1 MGVMMMKQVKIEKTK
16 DVLYIETLDNG
27 LQIFMV
33 PKNTV
38 NTTMVSFNVKYG
50 AIHTSFIPLG
60 EKEMISV
67 PLGIAHFLEH
77 KMFEQESGI
86 DPMLFFAQN
95 GADVNAY
102 TSLFNTAY
110 YFSCSTRLRE
120 NLNYLLDFVQ
130 SPYFTDENVLKEK
143 GIIEEEIKM
152 YDDDPYSFLSDQI
165 RLNAFINHPIR
176 YNVAG
181 EVKDIRSITK
191 EQLYKCYHT
200 FYHPSNMFLVI
211 TGKFDVEEVLN
222 IVKVNQQAKK
232 FDKQQIIAI
241 KKIKEEDEVLKEY
254 EEKEMNVVVPKICV
268 GIKIPLKGIK
278 IPPKIR
284 NIYLS
289 IIFDCLFGTTS
300 TFNEEMREK
309 GFLLSNIAFDSTFT
323 EDHFYQTMS
332 ADTEHTSELLD
343 AIEKQ
348 LLNISIDE
356 KDFSDKIKMFISNN
370 IYVFESVENTNV
382 LISQNLILYGEYE
395 ANIRKIIDNLS
406 MEGLN
411 NFISKL
417 NLNNKSVYIIKSIQ
431 K

>member
-1 MGVMMMKQVKIEKTK
+1 MGVMIMKQIKIEKTN
-16 DVLYIETLDNG
+16 DVLYTETLDNG

-33 PKNTV
+33 PKENV

-50 AIHTSFIPLG
+50 AIHTSFVPLG

-77 KMFEQESGI
+77 KMFEQESGT
-86 DPMLFFAQN
+86 DPMVFFAQN

-110 YFSCSTRLRE
+110 HFSCSTHLKE
-120 NLNYLLDFVQ
+120 NLNFLLDFVQ
-130 SPYFTDENVLKEK
+130 SPYFTDENVEKEK

-152 YDDDPYSFLSDQI
+152 YDDDPYSFLSDQV

-176 YNVAG
+176 YNIAG
-181 EVKDIRSITK
+181 EIKDIRSITK

-211 TGKFDVEEVLN
+211 TGKFDVEEILK
-222 IVKVNQQAKK
+222 IVKENQQAKK
-232 FDKQQIIAI
+232 FDKQQIITI
-241 KKIKEEDEVLKEY
+241 KKFKEEDKVLKVY

-268 GIKIPLKGIK
+268 GIKIPLKDIK
-278 IPPKIR
+278 IDPRIR

-289 IIFDCLFGTTS
+289 IIFDCLFGSTS

-309 GFLLSNIAFDSTFT
+309 GILLSNIAFDSAFT
-323 EDHFYQTMS
+323 EDHFYQTMN
-332 ADTEHTSELLD
+332 ADTEHIQELLD
-343 AIEKQ
+343 AIEKR

-356 KDFSDKIKMFISNN
+356 NDFNDKIKMFASNN
-370 IYVFESVENTNV
+370 IYVFESVENTNA
-382 LISQNLILYGEYE
+382 LISQSLILYGGYE
-395 ANIRKIIDNLS
+395 PDIEKILNNLS
-406 MEGLN
+406 MEGLTE
-411 NFISKL
+411 FISKL
-417 NLNNKSVYIIKSIQ
+417 NLNNKNIYVIKPIL